1 MLANVNAL
9 MIAWATSLIITVG
22 GVLLLEATYSPEGD
36 HSDHPEAATEQHD
49 SPDAHVTNDAP
60 GTDSHAAQPAT
71 HDNDHMATTDSR
83 ITDSRITG
91 RPAPGQPAPHTA
103 DAGPSRSGI
112 ATSSVGTSGEKTMV
126 AIEAPRIIPS
136 LALPDLL
143 EQSPQGQLPKIA
155 HDGRTAF
162 TVYAAPTPKGI
173 GKKARIAL
181 MVTDLGMRSRITRR
195 ALAELPNDVS
205 LAFSPYSPNLNGW
218 GEQARRA
225 GFEVFLT
232 VPMEPVNYPQND
244 PGPLTLLTELSRR
257 ENNNILRATMQKLTG
272 YVGVVNHMGSRF
284 TAASDSI
291 KPVLEE
297 IHKRGLMFV
306 DSRTSPYSRAATMA
320 RAIGLPVA
328 INNGYIDE
336 DLAQGEIAAELTK
349 LEQRARTQGAAMG
362 LARPYP
368 VTLNAIKVWAAGLKD
383 RDFVLVP
390 VTSIANLQAI
400 PR

>member
-9 MIAWATSLIITVG
+9 MIAWATSLILTVG
-22 GVLLLEATYSPEGD
+22 GVLLLEATYSPAANHGD
-36 HSDHPEAATEQHD
+36 HAAAENADETA
-49 SPDAHVTNDAP
+49 PD
-60 GTDSHAAQPAT
+60 TDSHTAQPEAQSNDT
-71 HDNDHMATTDSR
+71 HTPTADP
-83 ITDSRITG
+83 ITG
-91 RPAPGQPAPHTA
+91 RPAPGQPTDHKA
-103 DAGPSRSGI
+103 DTDPS
-112 ATSSVGTSGEKTMV
+112 GTSTVV
-126 AIEAPRIIPS
+126 AIEAPRIIPAI
-136 LALPDLL
+136 ALPDLL
-143 EQSPQGQLPKIA
+143 EQSPQGALPKIA
-155 HDGRTAF
+155 QDGRTAF
-162 TVYAAPTPKGI
+162 TVYAAPTPKNI
-173 GKKARIAL
+173 GKKPRIAL

-257 ENNNILRATMQKLTG
+257 DNTNILRATMQKLTG

-306 DSRTSPYSRAATMA
+306 DSRTTPYSRAATMA

-368 VTLNAIKVWAAGLKD
+368 VTLNAIKVWAAALKD

-390 VTSIANLQAI
+390 ATSIANLQAI